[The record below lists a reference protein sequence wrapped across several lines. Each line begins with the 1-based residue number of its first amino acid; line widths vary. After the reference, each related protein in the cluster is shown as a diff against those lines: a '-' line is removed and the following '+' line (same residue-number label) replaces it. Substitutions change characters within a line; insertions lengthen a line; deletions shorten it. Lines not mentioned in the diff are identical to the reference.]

1 MTANII
7 SIAKVDLILAGNI
20 ALNITDI
27 NKMNDVIF
35 EMIYWNRHHNDV
47 DVDNVIDLLEAQID
61 NLTDA
66 TIDVDFLVK
75 LDRELEA
82 GR

>member
-1 MTANII
+1 MKANITGI
-7 SIAKVDLILAGNI
+7 NKIDLILAGNV
-20 ALNITDI
+20 ARNITDI
-27 NKMNDVIF
+27 NKMNDVMF

-47 DVDNVIDLLEAQID
+47 DVDVVIDLLELQID
-61 NLTDA
+61 KLTDA

>member
-1 MTANII
+1 MKASII
-7 SIAKVDLILAGNI
+7 SIAKVDIIIAGNI
-20 ALNITDI
+20 AIISTDI
-27 NKMNDVIF
+27 NKMNDVMF

-47 DVDNVIDLLEAQID
+47 DVDVVIDLLEGQIE

-66 TIDVDFLVK
+66 IDVDFFVK

>member
-1 MTANII
+1 MKANII

-27 NKMNDVIF
+27 NKMNDVMF

>member
-1 MTANII
+1 MKANII
-7 SIAKVDLILAGNI
+7 SIAKVDIILAGNI
-20 ALNITDI
+20 AINSTDI
-27 NKMNDVIF
+27 NKMNDVMF

-47 DVDNVIDLLEAQID
+47 DVDLVIDLLELQIE